1 MPIVSQ
7 SKCRQIFLQNK
18 LPRSRVHP
26 SWLCVGGVKDKD
38 TCRGD
43 GGSPHVCFTG
53 TLALLVSPLS
63 HLRNH

>member
-7 SKCRQIFLQNK
+7 SRCRQIFLQNK

-53 TLALLVSPLS
+53 TLPL
-63 HLRNH
+63 